1 MTTATLS
8 RLPTLMPSLPRKLLR
23 SIGIVLDGVLE
34 AREIAAR
41 YDRLS
46 HMSNIELAHLGL
58 TRHDIPRAAVNG
70 VAGL

>member
-1 MTTATLS
+1 MTTATLP
-8 RLPTLMPSLPRKLLR
+8 RLLTPAPGLVHKLLR
-23 SIGIVLDGVLE
+23 TVGIVLDGVLE

-41 YDRLS
+41 YERLS
-46 HMSNIELAHLGL
+46 HMSNIELARLGL

>member
-1 MTTATLS
+1 MTSATLP
-8 RLPTLMPSLPRKLLR
+8 RLPTLTAGLPHRLLR

-41 YDRLS
+41 YERLS
-46 HMSNIELAHLGL
+46 HLSNMELARLGL